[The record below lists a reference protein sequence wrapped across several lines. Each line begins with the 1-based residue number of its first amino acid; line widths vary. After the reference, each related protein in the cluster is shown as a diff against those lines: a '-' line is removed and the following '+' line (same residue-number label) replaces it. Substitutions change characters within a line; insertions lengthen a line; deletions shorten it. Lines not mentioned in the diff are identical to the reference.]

1 MSPRQRSG
9 SRQCVYLFEISSVP
23 TGRSRGSRFRCS
35 SCMARSIPRY
45 PLPLASGCLRWR
57 TSQNGLSAL
66 PEAAITIWTTSAPL
80 KSREISSTLR
90 GGDGCHK
97 GRIFR
102 ARTRWGLDRMSAH
115 GPMPRSA
122 WMFPALAVLLF
133 AVATG
138 LGLDFTP
145 SVGGLLFAVVL
156 LAILF
161 GTVFAAV
168 HHAEVIAERI
178 GEPYGTL
185 LLTLAVTIIEVAL
198 IATIMLGDKPQPAL
212 ARDTVFAVV
221 MIVCNGLVGLC
232 IFIGGLRYREQ
243 DFQVSGANLYLSV
256 LFVLATITL
265 IMPNYTLTAP
275 GPIYSAA
282 QLGFVDLVTLMLY
295 GVFLYT
301 QTIRHSDYFIKGG
314 VGAATETSSLSN
326 RMLALSI
333 ALLLISLLAVA
344 LLAKK
349 FSLVVDVVTAMIGAP
364 PAFAGV
370 LVALLILLPEGVTAI
385 AAARNNDLQKSIN
398 LALGSSLATIGLT
411 IPAVGVATYALDKE
425 RVLGLNG
432 QGMVL
437 LLLTFVL
444 SMLTFGTGRTNI
456 LFGLVHMVVFAVF
469 VFMVFVP

>member
-1 MSPRQRSG
+1 
-9 SRQCVYLFEISSVP
+9 
-23 TGRSRGSRFRCS
+23 
-35 SCMARSIPRY
+35 
-45 PLPLASGCLRWR
+45 
-57 TSQNGLSAL
+57 
-66 PEAAITIWTTSAPL
+66 
-80 KSREISSTLR
+80 
-90 GGDGCHK
+90 
-97 GRIFR
+97 
-102 ARTRWGLDRMSAH
+102 MSAH

-122 WMFPALAVLLF
+122 WMFPALAMLLF

-138 LGLDFTP
+138 LGLNFTP
-145 SVGGLLFAVVL
+145 SLGGLVFAAVL

-282 QLGFVDLVTLMLY
+282 QLGFVSVVTLVLY
-295 GVFLYT
+295 AVFLYT
-301 QTIRHSDYFIKGG
+301 QTIRHRDYFINQAE
-314 VGAATETSSLSN
+314 GAAAGEFRLSN

-333 ALLLISLLAVA
+333 ALLLVSLLAVV

-349 FSLVVDVVTAMIGAP
+349 FSPTVDTVTAMIGAP

-370 LVALLILLPEGVTAI
+370 IVALLILLPESVAAVG
-385 AAARNNDLQKSIN
+385 AARKNDLQKSIN

-411 IPAVGVATYALDKE
+411 VPAVAVVAYTLDKQL
-425 RVLGLNG
+425 VLGLNAPE
-432 QGMVL
+432 MVL
-437 LLLTFVL
+437 LLLTFVI

-456 LFGLVHMVVFAVF
+456 LFGFVHMLVFAVF
-469 VFMVFVP
+469 LFMVFVP